1 MLDNNIKASFKKY
14 LLAFTFLLGFFAL
27 SGYVSH
33 SSTSGNR
40 VSDTELFTDKSF
52 VSKGGISYKRAALA
66 FYTNTSSYAASKKYT
81 GHRIIIYNDLT
92 LIRYQYLVHLFLS
105 TKHYFAYPIDHLYHR
120 ADQYNN
126 TTFSQIG

>member
-1 MLDNNIKASFKKY
+1 MNSNIKASFKKY

-33 SSTSGNR
+33 NISGSNR
-40 VSDTELFTDKSF
+40 ISGTELFTDKYF
-52 VSKGGISYKRAALA
+52 VLKGGINYKIVALA
-66 FYTNTSSYAASKKYT
+66 FYNNTPLHTANRKNVTQRANTESK
-81 GHRIIIYNDLT
+81 LT
-92 LIRYQYLVHLFLS
+92 LIRYRYLKYLFSS
-105 TKHYFAYPIDHLYHR
+105 TKHYFAYPIDHLYHT

>member
-33 SSTSGNR
+33 SSTNGNR
-40 VSDTELFTDKSF
+40 ISGTELFTDKNF
-52 VSKGGISYKRAALA
+52 FSKGGISYKRAALA
-66 FYTNTSSYAASKKYT
+66 FYTNTSSYTASRKNVIQRVNT
-81 GHRIIIYNDLT
+81 DNRLI
-92 LIRYQYLVHLFLS
+92 LIRYRYLKYLFLS

>member
-1 MLDNNIKASFKKY
+1 MNSNIKASFKKY

-33 SSTSGNR
+33 NIPGSNRISG
-40 VSDTELFTDKSF
+40 TELFTDKSF
-52 VSKGGISYKRAALA
+52 VLKGGISYKRAALA
-66 FYTNTSSYAASKKYT
+66 FYTNTSSYAASKKHT

-92 LIRYQYLVHLFLS
+92 LIRYQYLMHLFLS

-120 ADQYNN
+120 TDQHDDAAS
-126 TTFSQIG
+126 SQIG

>member
-33 SSTSGNR
+33 NIPGNNR
-40 VSDTELFTDKSF
+40 VSGTELFTDKNF
-52 VSKGGISYKRAALA
+52 VFKGGISYKRAALA
-66 FYTNTSSYAASKKYT
+66 FYTNTSSYTANRKNVTQRANTDS
-81 GHRIIIYNDLT
+81 RLT
-92 LIRYQYLVHLFLS
+92 LIRYLYLKYLFLS
-105 TKHYFAYPIDHLYHR
+105 TKHYFAYPIDHLYHT

-126 TTFSQIG
+126 TTFPQIG